1 MLGGAAIAAAGG
13 RRAMHGMIGRI
24 TAIPGQRAML
34 AELLIAGSG
43 DMPGCLSYVVAEDMA
58 NPDALL
64 VSEAWDSKESH
75 AASLKLPAVQA
86 AIAKARPL
94 IAGFETI
101 AETRPIGGTGLG
113 AH

>member
-1 MLGGAAIAAAGG
+1 
-13 RRAMHGMIGRI
+13 MHGMIGRI